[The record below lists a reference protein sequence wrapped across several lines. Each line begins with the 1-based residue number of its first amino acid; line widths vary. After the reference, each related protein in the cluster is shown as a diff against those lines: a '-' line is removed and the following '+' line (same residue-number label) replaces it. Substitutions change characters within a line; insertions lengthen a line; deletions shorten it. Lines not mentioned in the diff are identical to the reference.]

1 MNGSFRAIKIEG
13 LNSKKY
19 LLKSI
24 KKKDDKQFNDS
35 SISKDWEKGLL
46 RKLQREKKNINKR
59 IDYWR
64 ATSML
69 YNQLQSGLKEARGE

>member
-24 KKKDDKQFNDS
+24 KKKDHKQFNDS

-46 RKLQREKKNINKR
+46 RKL
-59 IDYWR
+59 
-64 ATSML
+64 
-69 YNQLQSGLKEARGE
+69 